1 MSTFTTRPVIQ
12 GLHGVVSAGHYLAT
26 ISGIQVLERGG
37 NAFDAA
43 AAVGFALTV
52 LEPHQNSLGG
62 EVPIVLYS
70 QKEDRVL
77 SFSGQGPAPLAA
89 NIEWFRARGID
100 LIPGDGFL
108 PAVVPSVVGTW
119 IQVLKQLGTMKFRDV
134 AESAIQLAENGF
146 PMYSALNQVIIE
158 NSERFQNDWITTGK
172 VFIPGGT
179 IPEEGEIFR
188 QPQLAKT
195 LRLLVE
201 AEEKGANRE
210 DGLENVRREFYEGC
224 ISSRILSFL
233 DSFESTD
240 STGTKHKSFLK
251 PEDFSSYKTKIEDTA
266 STSFHEYE
274 VFKCGPW
281 TQGPVFLEQLNIL
294 ESFDLRTLSH
304 NSVDYLHVLI
314 EAAKLAFADR
324 EEYYGDP
331 NFASVPL
338 SMLLS
343 KEHGADLAQRIDM
356 NRASSNED
364 PRDKMVRADSG
375 GAIKHSSDTTHLD
388 VIDSDGNMISATQS
402 GGWIPSSPIIDEL
415 GFALST
421 RGQMF
426 DLELGRNNSLM
437 PGKRP
442 RITLTPSL
450 AFKNGKPFMVF
461 GTPGGDQQ
469 DQWSLQFFLNVA
481 CFGMNLQ
488 QAIDAPSFHSLHIR
502 SSFYPRDSYPR
513 RVVIESRVPPSV
525 IEELRKRGHEMVVV
539 DGWENGK
546 VCAVARNPETGVIFG
561 ASSPKTN
568 YGGIAYT
575 IGW

>member
-1 MSTFTTRPVIQ
+1 LITFTTRPVIQ
-12 GLHGVVSAGHYLAT
+12 GLHGVVSAGHYLAA
-26 ISGIQVLERGG
+26 IAGIQILEKGG

-43 AAVGFALTV
+43 AAVGFALAV

-77 SFSGQGPAPLAA
+77 SFSGQGSAPLAA

-119 IQVLKQLGTMKFRDV
+119 IEVLKHLGTMKFRDV

-146 PMYSALNQVIIE
+146 PMYSALKEVIAE
-158 NSERFQNDWITTGK
+158 NSERFQSDWTTTGN
-172 VFIPGGT
+172 VFLPGGKL
-179 IPEEGEIFR
+179 PEEGEVFR
-188 QPQLAKT
+188 QPYLGKT

-210 DGLENVRREFYEGC
+210 DGLENVRREFYEGR
-224 ISSRILSFL
+224 ISSRMLSFL
-233 DSFESTD
+233 DSYESTD
-240 STGTKHKSFLK
+240 STGTRHKSFLTL
-251 PEDFSSYKTKIEDTA
+251 EDFSSYKTKIEDTA
-266 STSFHEYE
+266 STSFQEYE

-294 ESFDLRTLSH
+294 ESFDLRAFGH
-304 NSVDYLHVLI
+304 NSADYLHVLI

-343 KEHGADLAQRIDM
+343 KEHGVDLAQRIDM
-356 NRASSNED
+356 GRASSGGD
-364 PRDKMVRADSG
+364 PREKMVRTDSRRG
-375 GAIKHSSDTTHLD
+375 MKLSSDTTHLD
-388 VIDSDGNMISATQS
+388 VIDHKGNMISATQS
-402 GGWIPSSPIIDEL
+402 GGWIPSSPIIDDL

-426 DLELGRNNSLM
+426 DLESGRNNSLM

-469 DQWSLQFFLNVA
+469 DQWSLQFFLNLA

-488 QAIDAPSFHSLHIR
+488 QAIDAPTFHSLHVR
-502 SSFYPRDSYPR
+502 SSFYPRDSYPK
-513 RVVIESRVPPSV
+513 RVVIENRVPLTV
-525 IEELRKRGHEMVVV
+525 IEELGRRGHDMVVV
-539 DGWENGK
+539 GGWENGK
-546 VCAVARNPETGVIFG
+546 VCAVARNPEIGVILG

-568 YGGIAYT
+568 YGGTAYT